1 MSFDLKIEGGDL
13 AIGPDGDL
21 AIVENTEK
29 LIQDVLKIV
38 STQIGAN
45 PFFPWYGSP
54 ITKSLVGR
62 AYDTNFIT
70 GIASQQLRATLERL
84 QAMQKDQL
92 RTSQVVTPR
101 EQIAAISRV
110 YVERNIN
117 DPRFFRIVL
126 TVLSKAFLQVST
138 ELEIGL

>member
-1 MSFDLKIEGGDL
+1 MSFDLKIQGGDL
-13 AIGPDGDL
+13 ALSSTGDL

-29 LIQDVLKIV
+29 LVQDVLKIV

-62 AYDTNFIT
+62 SYDTNFIT
-70 GIASQQLRATLERL
+70 GIASQQLRTTLERL

-92 RTSQVVTPR
+92 RTNQVVTPR
-101 EQIAAISRV
+101 EQIAAISDVR
-110 YVERNIN
+110 VERNIT
-117 DPRFFRIVL
+117 DPRFFKIVL
-126 TVLSKAFLQVST
+126 TVLSKAFLEVQT
-138 ELEIGL
+138 ELDITL